1 MENNGICRREFAG
14 ALLAAGVCALVSSAY
29 PKSCRAAQSTAGE
42 KLVEVMFYR
51 SLEGDRVECQV
62 CPRKCRIA
70 DQERGFCGNKENRG
84 GRYYTLVHSRP
95 CAVQVDPIEKK
106 PFFHFLPGSFSFSIA
121 AAGCNME
128 CQFCQNWQI
137 AQFRPEQVRSVFLP
151 PEEVARRAKEASC
164 QSIAYTY
171 SEPVSFYEYMFDTA
185 VAAKKEGIRSVVV
198 TNGYINEEPLQRLC
212 EHVAAV
218 KVDLKAFT
226 ERFYKEICRG
236 ELQPVKETLVRL
248 SRWKI
253 WTEIVVLIV
262 PGQNDRPGEIKEM
275 AKWIREELSPDVPVH
290 FTRFHPAYRMQDLP
304 PTPVTT
310 LERCAAI
317 GREEGLHFV
326 YIGNVPGHKEENT
339 LCPHCSQVVISR
351 KGFGIL
357 HKNLQ
362 EGRCGSCGSPIPGIW
377 I

>member
-1 MENNGICRREFAG
+1 MQENSLCRREFAG
-14 ALLAAGVCALVSSAY
+14 VLLAGACALASTAI
-29 PKSCRAAQSTAGE
+29 PKHCRALQPPAGE
-42 KLVEVMFYR
+42 ELVEVMFYQ
-51 SLEGDRVECQV
+51 SLDGDRVECQV

-84 GRYYTLVHSRP
+84 GRYYTLVHSRA

-106 PFFHFLPGSFSFSIA
+106 PFFHFLPGSFSLSIA
-121 AAGCNME
+121 AAGCNIE

-137 AQFRPEQVRSVFLP
+137 AQFRPEQVRSAFLP
-151 PEEVARRAKEASC
+151 PEEVVRRAKETSC

-185 VAAKKEGIRSVVV
+185 VVGQKEGVRSVVV
-198 TNGYINEEPLQRLC
+198 TNGYINEEPLRRLC
-212 EHVAAV
+212 DHVAAV

-236 ELQPVKETLVRL
+236 ELKPVKETLIRL
-248 SRWKI
+248 KRWKT

-262 PGQNDRPGEIKEM
+262 PGQNDKPAEIREM
-275 AKWIREELSPDVPVH
+275 AKWIREELSPDVPLH
-290 FTRFHPAYRMQDLP
+290 FTRFHPAYKMQDLP
-304 PTPVTT
+304 PTPVAT

-317 GREEGLHFV
+317 GKEEGLNFV
-326 YIGNVPGHKEENT
+326 YIGNVPGHRDENT
-339 LCPHCSQVVISR
+339 LCPACNQVVISR

-357 HKNLQ
+357 NKNLR
-362 EGRCGSCGSPIPGIW
+362 EARCGFCGFQIPGIW
-377 I
+377 A